1 MNLVNQS
8 TQRVYLFKWFNHR
21 VRIRKTRDLR
31 SNMYLSPCLMY
42 LLLQYLTYSVNSM
55 TATAELPFDT
65 IPETKPHPDS
75 SDPLVPTVA
84 IPTKETA
91 IFLQDACLQHRFIRS
106 RDTSNVVERPERLR
120 AISIG
125 LAAAMARIEES
136 LSTSSGTLEMSPSD
150 DLANALGRMN
160 LAASPDPLESP
171 TIPISV
177 VKSSASAHMFTHPAV
192 KFVHGDVDGDVYLE
206 NLKAWA
212 RDSHDKIAKGE
223 SEIPEGLAQG
233 DLYRECQLSNS

>member
-1 MNLVNQS
+1 
-8 TQRVYLFKWFNHR
+8 
-21 VRIRKTRDLR
+21 
-31 SNMYLSPCLMY
+31 MY

-55 TATAELPFDT
+55 AATAELPFDT

-75 SDPLVPTVA
+75 SDPLVASLTAGISKVALTSQPTPTVA